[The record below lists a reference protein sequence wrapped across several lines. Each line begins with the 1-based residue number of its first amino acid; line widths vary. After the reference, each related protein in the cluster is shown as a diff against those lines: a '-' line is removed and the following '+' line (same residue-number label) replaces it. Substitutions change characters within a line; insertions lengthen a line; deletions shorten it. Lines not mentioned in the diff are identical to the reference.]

1 MTAYCKVSTDQ
12 LDQLASY
19 EAQIAYYTAFINNYP
34 DYEMAGIY
42 ADEGTSGTNTKK
54 CEQFNKMIEK
64 YKAGKIDKII
74 TKFISRFA
82 LNTLDTLNFVRG
94 LKELRI
100 LELRCRFLILVF
112 YILSDLGFYVS
123 YRLKYFIRSFGYIN
137 YLQCILVAITFY
149 IS

>member
-12 LDQLASY
+12 LEQLASY
-19 EAQIAYYTAFINNYP
+19 EAQVAYYTAFINNHP

-54 CEQFNKMIEK
+54 REQFDKMIEE

-94 LKELRI
+94 LKELGI
-100 LELRCRFLILVF
+100 FAVRFRF
-112 YILSDLGFYVS
+112 
-123 YRLKYFIRSFGYIN
+123 
-137 YLQCILVAITFY
+137 
-149 IS
+149 